1 MRRGWWITAMLALV
15 GLGTG
20 LWLYLNQPT
29 VLTVAAGPVGSDDV
43 RLIAALALNLQR
55 ERESVRI
62 KLILTDGYATS
73 AKRLK
78 AGEVDLAVLRSDIDL
93 PDSGAT
99 VAILRRDTA
108 MLVAPAARGIAR
120 IGDLD
125 GKRIGINRLIPGNR
139 QLIETILKHYELD
152 LSKIT
157 IEMLAPGENVIAFR
171 EGRIDAIMAVA
182 PVTSRGFGEAIAAIT
197 ANGGAPVFIPLREN
211 VAMAQRNPA
220 FDATDIVRG
229 VFGGDP
235 PRPAETVPAITVTRR
250 LFARR
255 DLAENTVSELAKAL
269 YDARSALQTEVRSSY
284 QIEAPDTERD
294 SAIPTHPGAAAF
306 IDGEQQTF
314 FERYGDWMYLGIM
327 GFSLVGSVL
336 AAMWSS
342 SASQRRRDAMM
353 GLDRLIEL
361 LAKTRLAHTGPDL
374 SGIETEA
381 DEILAKTLARSSDA
395 EIDTAGLAAYRMAFD
410 QLGRAVR
417 ERRTILMQLDELSVE
432 T

>member
-1 MRRGWWITAMLALV
+1 VRRGWGITTFLAMV

-29 VLTVAAGPVGSDDV
+29 TLTIAAGPVGSDDV
-43 RLIAALALNLQR
+43 RLVVAVAQNFQR
-55 ERESVRI
+55 EREAVRI
-62 KLILTDGYATS
+62 KLVLTDSYTAS

-78 AGEVDLAVLRSDIDL
+78 EGDVDLAVLRSDIDL
-93 PDSGAT
+93 PDTGAT
-99 VAILRRDTA
+99 VAILRRDTV
-108 MLVAPAARGIAR
+108 MLVAPAARGITR
-120 IGDLD
+120 VGDLD

-139 QLIETILKHYELD
+139 QLIETILRHYELD
-152 LSKIT
+152 MSRIS
-157 IEMLAPGENVIAFR
+157 IEMLAPGENVAAFR

-182 PVTSRGFGEAIAAIT
+182 PVTSRGFSEAVAAIT

-211 VAMAQRNPA
+211 VALAQRNPA

-235 PRPAETVPAITVTRR
+235 PRPAETTPSITVTRR

-269 YDARSALQTEVRSSY
+269 YDARSALQSEVRSSY

-314 FERYGDWMYLGIM
+314 FERYGDWMYLGVM

-336 AAMWSS
+336 AAMWSA
-342 SASQRRRDAMM
+342 SASQRRREAMT
-353 GLDRLIEL
+353 GLDRLVEL
-361 LAKTRLAHTGPDL
+361 LGQTRSTHSGPDL
-374 SGIETEA
+374 AQIETEA
-381 DEILAKTLARSSDA
+381 DEILADTLARSSEA
-395 EIDTAGLAAYRMAFD
+395 QIDTAGLAAYRMAFD

-417 ERRTILMQLDELSVE
+417 ERRMILLQHDEATPES
-432 T
+432 